1 MRDIIAIMSYIIVG
15 LGNPGEEY
23 KMTRHN
29 IGRIMVERFR
39 KKYDFPLW
47 EISSNAKALYS
58 NSKIGKHS
66 VELIL
71 PETFMN
77 RSGFS
82 ISYAQKKHKIKSED
96 IIIVYDDIDLPFGS
110 VKIAFGRGSGG
121 HKGLASIIRAVKT
134 KDFVRV
140 RIGIAP
146 TTLRGTIKKPKGE
159 KKVLDF
165 LMDDFRKKERETI
178 PKISHTVSGLL
189 ETIVNEG
196 IVSAMNSF
204 N

>member
-1 MRDIIAIMSYIIVG
+1 
-15 LGNPGEEY
+15 
-23 KMTRHN
+23 MTRHN
-29 IGRIMVERFR
+29 AGRIMLERFR
-39 KKYDFPLW
+39 KKYVFPLW

-82 ISYAQKKHKIKSED
+82 ISYAQKKHKIKSEN
-96 IIIVYDDIDLPFGS
+96 IIVVYDDIDLPFGS

-121 HKGLASIIRAVKT
+121 HKGLESIIRAVKT

-140 RIGIAP
+140 RVGIAP
-146 TTLRGTIKKPKGE
+146 TTARGVVKKPKGD
-159 KKVLDF
+159 KKILDF
-165 LMDDFRKKERETI
+165 LMDDFTKKEESTI
-178 PKISHTVSGLL
+178 PKIARTIDEILL
-189 ETIVNEG
+189 TIIKEG
-196 IVSAMNSF
+196 RVSAMNAY